1 MTGRKENVP
10 IEDSGERLSI
20 LEKES
25 PIHLDQPGVRGVL
38 LGVGGQNMELE
49 IERKLPPG
57 DGQGQ
62 PPRIGQAEILE
73 GAHPSQIDSG
83 QAKVRNPVQ
92 GELDIPKGGHLL
104 ERGAA
109 PYPQEESHSEAQA
122 KKEVSGR
129 HEEELLSRE
138 RGKPDAAP
146 ATPDVV
152 WKTGQLDKG
161 KPNGGVVEGLARI
174 ADGQCPLQG
183 VERNSRLA
191 PS

>member
-1 MTGRKENVP
+1 
-10 IEDSGERLSI
+10 
-20 LEKES
+20 
-25 PIHLDQPGVRGVL
+25 
-38 LGVGGQNMELE
+38 MELE
-49 IERKLPPG
+49 VEGKLPLG
-57 DGQGQ
+57 NGQDQ

-73 GAHPSQIDSG
+73 GVHPSQIDSG
-83 QAKVRNPVQ
+83 KAKVRNSVQ
-92 GELDIPKGGHLL
+92 RELDIPKGGHLL

-152 WKTGQLDKG
+152 WKTGQSDKG
-161 KPNGGVVEGLARI
+161 KPNGGVVEGF
-174 ADGQCPLQG
+174 
-183 VERNSRLA
+183 ERNA
-191 PS
+191 AGP